1 MGKDD
6 GVLARERM
14 ELVRCGDEGLAR
26 QLARRTRDGDI
37 ESLRCV
43 EPRADGGAAEGK
55 LVEEGEGGLQLLLR
69 LLKHIEP
76 AADLLHEGD
85 GDGVLQMRASR
96 LDDAV
101 VLCHEAAEGRGEEVD
116 RGEQPVLDGDDG
128 GDVHGGREGVVR
140 ALRHVRVIV
149 WMENFLP
156 RDLVAAVRDDL
167 VDVHIGLRAAARL
180 PYSEREVGGELA
192 VEDFIT
198 CLADGGEPLFIQL
211 AKRVVGDGGRLF
223 QDAECVDDLGG
234 HLLNADGEVLE
245 AALRLR
251 RPVLVCGDFDLAEG
265 IMLNAILHGYEP
277 PVTRKDRY
285 CGVPS
290 AYAMQTPRYASGRA
304 LASLGV
310 SQGQFR
316 TTIFRQE
323 QYSTKYCD

>member
-1 MGKDD
+1 
-6 GVLARERM
+6 
-14 ELVRCGDEGLAR
+14 
-26 QLARRTRDGDI
+26 
-37 ESLRCV
+37 
-43 EPRADGGAAEGK
+43 
-55 LVEEGEGGLQLLLR
+55 
-69 LLKHIEP
+69 
-76 AADLLHEGD
+76 
-85 GDGVLQMRASR
+85 MRASR

-101 VLCHEAAEGRGEEVD
+101 VLCHEAAEGCGEEVD
-116 RGEQPVLDGDDG
+116 CGEQSVLDGDDG

-140 ALRHVRVIV
+140 ALRHVRMVV
-149 WMENFLP
+149 RMENFLP
-156 RDLVAAVRDDL
+156 CDLVAAVRDDL

-198 CLADGGEPLFIQL
+198 CLADGGEPLLVQF
-211 AKRVVGDGGRLF
+211 AERVVGDGGGLF

-285 CGVPS
+285 CGAPS
-290 AYAMQTPRYASGRA
+290 AYATQTPRYASGRA
-304 LASLGV
+304 LASLAYCRD
-310 SQGQFR
+310 SL
-316 TTIFRQE
+316 E
-323 QYSTKYCD
+323 PQYSDRNSIAQNIVIENIYLVFIFFTMDCARMPMPVPVRMPTTPRSGA

>member
-1 MGKDD
+1 
-6 GVLARERM
+6 
-14 ELVRCGDEGLAR
+14 
-26 QLARRTRDGDI
+26 
-37 ESLRCV
+37 
-43 EPRADGGAAEGK
+43 
-55 LVEEGEGGLQLLLR
+55 
-69 LLKHIEP
+69 
-76 AADLLHEGD
+76 
-85 GDGVLQMRASR
+85 
-96 LDDAV
+96 
-101 VLCHEAAEGRGEEVD
+101 
-116 RGEQPVLDGDDG
+116 
-128 GDVHGGREGVVR
+128 
-140 ALRHVRVIV
+140 
-149 WMENFLP
+149 MENFLP

-180 PYSEREVGGELA
+180 PYGEREVGGELA
-192 VEDFIT
+192 VEDLIT

-211 AKRVVGDGGRLF
+211 AERVVGDGGRLF

-290 AYAMQTPRYASGRA
+290 AYATQIPRCASGRA
-304 LASLGV
+304 LASLGIL
-310 SQGQFR
+310 QGQFR

>member
-6 GVLARERM
+6 GVLARERV

-37 ESLRCV
+37 EALRCV
-43 EPRADGGAAEGK
+43 EPCADGGAAKGK
-55 LVEEGEGGLQLLLR
+55 LVEEGEGCLQLLLR

-101 VLCHEAAEGRGEEVD
+101 VLCHEAAEGCGEEVD

-140 ALRHVRVIV
+140 ALRHVRVV
-149 WMENFLP
+149 VRMENFLP

-180 PYSEREVGGELA
+180 PYGEREVGGELA
-192 VEDFIT
+192 VEDLIT

-211 AKRVVGDGGRLF
+211 AERVVGDGGRLF

-234 HLLNADGEVLE
+234 HLLDADGEVLE

-290 AYAMQTPRYASGRA
+290 AYATQTPRCESGRT
-304 LASLGV
+304 LASLG
-310 SQGQFR
+310 F
-316 TTIFRQE
+316 T
-323 QYSTKYCD
+323 

>member
-6 GVLARERM
+6 GVLARECV

-37 ESLRCV
+37 EALRCV
-43 EPRADGGAAEGK
+43 EPCADGGAAEGK
-55 LVEEGEGGLQLLLR
+55 LVEEGEGCLQLLLR

-116 RGEQPVLDGDDG
+116 RGEQPVLDGDDS

-140 ALRHVRVIV
+140 ALRHVRMVV
-149 WMENFLP
+149 RMENFLP
-156 RDLVAAVRDDL
+156 CDLVAAVRDDL

-198 CLADGGEPLFIQL
+198 CLADGGEPLLVQF
-211 AKRVVGDGGRLF
+211 AECVVGDGGRLF

-234 HLLNADGEVLE
+234 HLLDADGEVFE

-290 AYAMQTPRYASGRA
+290 AYATQTPRYASGRA
-304 LASLGV
+304 LALRG
-310 SQGQFR
+310 
-316 TTIFRQE
+316 IA
-323 QYSTKYCD
+323 